1 MGKATRRTR
10 GLIFIAAMLALV
22 LCTASP
28 AHAGSL
34 KRGAKGPRV
43 AFVQKVLGL
52 HVDRI
57 YGKHTKRAVKRF
69 QRCHGLTA
77 DGIVGPATWSALK
90 RARGGSSGGGRGGR
104 GTVRALQRA
113 LGIAADGVFGPGTYA
128 AVKRF
133 QRGKGLTADG
143 VVGPATWAALGRTG
157 ITAVL
162 KRRRSSGGAGGGLPI
177 TVRRVIAAGNRIA
190 HPPYK
195 YGGGH
200 GSFSDSGYDCSGS
213 VSYALHGG
221 GLLEHSEGLRRVHV
235 LRRGRPGPAHHDLR
249 QPRPRVH
256 GRPRPPLRHDRR
268 QRRLA
273 LAVGAALVSGLH
285 RAASSWSLTSIADA
299 RALFDPEGTYLNTA
313 SYGLPPR
320 PAWDALQ
327 SALDEWRT
335 GARAGRAGAR
345 TPTAPARRSRA
356 LVGTSSRRA
365 SRSAPPSRA
374 SSGSW
379 PRRCRRARA

>member
-1 MGKATRRTR
+1 VGKATRRTR

-69 QRCHGLTA
+69 QRSHGLTA
-77 DGIVGPATWSALK
+77 DGVVGPATWSALK

-162 KRRRSSGGAGGGLPI
+162 KRRRSGRGGSGLPI

-190 HPPYK
+190 HTPYK

-221 GLLEHSEGLRRVHV
+221 GLLGVPKDSGDFMSY
-235 LRRGRPGPAHHDLR
+235 GAPGPGRHITIYANPGHVYMV
-249 QPRPRVH
+249 VH
-256 GRPRPPLRHDRR
+256 GRRYD
-268 QRRLA
+268 
-273 LAVGAALVSGLH
+273 
-285 RAASSWSLTSIADA
+285 T
-299 RALFDPEGTYLNTA
+299 
-313 SYGLPPR
+313 
-320 PAWDALQ
+320 
-327 SALDEWRT
+327 T
-335 GARAGRAGAR
+335 GASGGSRWQWEQRSSAGYSVRH
-345 TPTAPARRSRA
+345 
-356 LVGTSSRRA
+356 
-365 SRSAPPSRA
+365 PP
-374 SSGSW
+374 GL
-379 PRRCRRARA
+379 